1 MEEKQLTAST
11 PEAMTEVAGT
21 ILKEFPQQRV
31 FALFG
36 KMGAGKTTLIKAF
49 AKALGVS
56 DTVSSPTFSLVNE
69 YTTEN
74 GDPVFH
80 FDFYRIE
87 TIEEVYDIGF
97 EEYIYSGEYCFM
109 EWTEKI
115 LELLPESY
123 VYISVDEKEDRNR
136 IITYKEINR

>member
-115 LELLPESY
+115 LELLPETY

>member
-1 MEEKQLTAST
+1 MKEKQLTAST
-11 PEAMTEVAGT
+11 PEAMTEAAET

-49 AKALGVS
+49 AKVLGIL

-69 YTTEN
+69 YTTGN
-74 GDPVFH
+74 GDPVYH

-115 LELLPESY
+115 LELLPETY
-123 VYISVDEKEDRNR
+123 VYISVEEKEDRNR
-136 IITYKEINR
+136 VITYKLVNR

>member
-69 YTTEN
+69 YTTGN

-115 LELLPESY
+115 LELLPETY